1 MNSIKIFIV
10 FSFCS
15 GMLFAQQQDLNS
27 TLQTDSVYRYLGI
40 NPVLNIDR
48 ETFEL
53 FTPYDFTLSTSDQ
66 LAEGDS
72 STLWLR
78 TEFALSSHQNF
89 GEDGK
94 TNNHL
99 LLPFYKQYIENSK
112 FDPVKYALAIAQT
125 AAVGYMAYRHI
136 KKYGFFK

>member
-15 GMLFAQQQDLNS
+15 GVLIAQQKDLNNNM
-27 TLQTDSVYRYLGI
+27 QTDSVYRYQGI
-40 NPVLNIDR
+40 NPILNVNS
-48 ETFEL
+48 EAFEL

-78 TEFALSSHQNF
+78 TELALSSTHNF
-89 GEDGK
+89 GERND

-99 LLPFYKQYIENSK
+99 LLPFYKQYLENSK
-112 FDPVKYALAIAQT
+112 FDPITYALAIAQT